1 MPNENSTPNSDT
13 RREFLRK
20 SAAISG
26 AAAVGSLSLARSV
39 HAAGDDTIKVA
50 LIGCGGR
57 GSGAAK
63 NATMGDPNLKVT
75 ALCDIFPDVL
85 TQARE
90 RLTRAL
96 GDRLEVT
103 DETCFSGFD
112 GYKQVMETDVDAV
125 LLCTPP
131 HFRPAHLR
139 AAIEAGKHVFC
150 EKPVAVDGPGC
161 RHVFETVEMARQK
174 DLSIVSGLCW
184 RYAPMVQE
192 TIAKIKEGAIGDIVS
207 IHETYL
213 TGTLWYRQ
221 PTSEW
226 TEMENQVRNWT
237 YYTWLAGDIIAEQ
250 HIHSLD
256 KALWL
261 NDDAAPL
268 ACEAVGGRQVRT
280 EAKWGNV
287 YDHFGV
293 SYEFPNDVKTFSYC
307 RQMAGCYN
315 DVNDYVY
322 GTKGK
327 AQILSGTVTPNEGEA
342 WKYSGP
348 GGSMYDLEHKALYEG
363 MRSGNIINNGVYM
376 TRSTLMAIMGR
387 MAAYTGQKIT
397 WDMALN
403 SQEDMTPKAYEWG
416 DAPTPVVAMPGKTKF
431 V

>member
-1 MPNENSTPNSDT
+1 MPNENSTAPSDS
-13 RREFLRK
+13 RRDFLKK

-26 AAAVGSLSLARSV
+26 AAAVGSLSVAQSA
-39 HAAGDDTIKVA
+39 HAAGSDMLKVA

-63 NATMGDPNLKVT
+63 NATMGDENLKVT
-75 ALCDIFPDVL
+75 VLCDIFPDVL
-85 TQARE
+85 AQARE
-90 RLTRAL
+90 RLGRAL
-96 GDRLEVT
+96 GERMDVT
-103 DETCFSGFD
+103 DDSCFSGFD
-112 GYKQVMETDVDAV
+112 GYKQVMECDVDVV
-125 LLCTPP
+125 LLATPP

-161 RHVFETVEMARQK
+161 RHVLETVEMAK
-174 DLSIVSGLCW
+174 EKNLSIVSGLCW
-184 RYAPMVQE
+184 RYAPMVKE
-192 TIAKIKEGAIGDIVS
+192 TVAKIKSGAIGDIVA

-221 PTSEW
+221 PQPDW

-261 NDDAAPL
+261 NDDAPPL
-268 ACEAVGGRQVRT
+268 VCEAIGGRQVRT
-280 EAKWGNV
+280 EAKWGNI
-287 YDHFGV
+287 YDNFGV
-293 SYEFPNDVKTFSYC
+293 AYAFPNDVKVFSYC

-315 DVNDYVY
+315 DVNDYVL
-322 GTKGK
+322 GAKGK
-327 AQILSGTVTPNEGEA
+327 AAILSGTVTPNEGEA
-342 WKYSGP
+342 WKYDGP
-348 GGSMYDLEHKALYEG
+348 GGNMYDLEHKALYEG
-363 MRSGNIINNGVYM
+363 IRSGNVINNGVYM

-397 WDMALN
+397 WEMALN
-403 SQEDMTPKAYEWG
+403 SQEDMTPKKYEWG
-416 DAPTPVVAMPGKTKF
+416 DVAIPSVAMPGKTKF